1 MGNNLE
7 LHKKSNPTH
16 QLGKGKQPTSKW
28 SKDLEHVSFTLSE
41 GKIRE

>member
-16 QLGKGKQPTSKW
+16 QLGKGKQPISKW
-28 SKDLEHVSFTLSE
+28 SKDLEH
-41 GKIRE
+41 